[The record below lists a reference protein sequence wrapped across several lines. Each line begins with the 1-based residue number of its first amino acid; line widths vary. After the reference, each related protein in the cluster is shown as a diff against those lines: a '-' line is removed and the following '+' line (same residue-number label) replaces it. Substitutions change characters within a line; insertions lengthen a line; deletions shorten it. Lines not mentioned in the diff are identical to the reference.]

1 MPGVR
6 WANQAT
12 RDAYDALIS
21 QPEAIHIPCT
31 RRPDE
36 SEGDFADRLCTIIN
50 ALDKAMHEFGL
61 DGPMRAWLG
70 RVSDWS
76 AVDWSQVAALLADGT
91 EARSSRRSFEQHGPP
106 AIAA

>member
-1 MPGVR
+1 MPGVH

-36 SEGDFADRLCTIIN
+36 SEGDFADRLRTITS
-50 ALDKAMHEFGL
+50 ALDRAIHDFGL

-76 AVDWSQVAALLADGT
+76 AVDWAQVAAQLSYSTDET
-91 EARSSRRSFEQHGPP
+91 PSRAHIEENGPP
-106 AIAA
+106 AVAA

>member
-1 MPGVR
+1 MLGVR

-12 RDAYDALIS
+12 RDAYEALIS

-36 SEGDFADRLCTIIN
+36 SERDFADRLRTIIN
-50 ALDKAMHEFGL
+50 ALAKAVHEFGL

-76 AVDWSQVAALLADGT
+76 AVDWAQVAALLAHGT
-91 EARSSRRSFEQHGPP
+91 GPWSVWAP
-106 AIAA
+106 SEHDHPTAAAA